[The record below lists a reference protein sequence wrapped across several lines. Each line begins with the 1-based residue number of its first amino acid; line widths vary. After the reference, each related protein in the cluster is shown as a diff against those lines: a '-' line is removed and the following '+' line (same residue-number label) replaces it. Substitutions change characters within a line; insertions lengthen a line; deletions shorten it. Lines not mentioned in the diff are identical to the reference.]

1 MAGSSAAEGAPGES
15 TERYRPPSGRSKL
28 IIIVVALL
36 VVTNVVTGLTAFYL
50 AQPPVAVTPLCGTG
64 ASVRSASVSTSG
76 DIGASGDASCIG
88 TAS

>member
-1 MAGSSAAEGAPGES
+1 MAGSSAAEGVPGES
-15 TERYRPPSGRSKL
+15 TEPYRPPSGRAKL
-28 IIIVVALL
+28 IIIIVAVL

-76 DIGASGDASCIG
+76 DIGGVGIYGPLRSAV
-88 TAS
+88 